1 MLLVKPTSRSAT
13 VEEHFPS
20 AHLLQT
26 EAEAAEY
33 CPVAQEMQVLASEAP
48 TVGEYLPTPHS
59 WHVLNPAVVEYFPG
73 AQSVQVLWPS
83 LEYVP
88 AAQAVHVTAPDDEPQ
103 AQSLEY
109 PGNASFVHSEFLVE
123 K

>member
-1 MLLVKPTSRSAT
+1 MMLVKPISPSAT
-13 VEEHFPS
+13 VKEYSPAAQS
-20 AHLLQT
+20 LQT

-33 CPVAQEMQVLASEAP
+33 FPAAQPMQVLASEAP

-59 WHVLNPAVVEYFPG
+59 WHVLNPVVVEYFPA

-88 AAQAVHVTAPDDEPQ
+88 AAQAVQVVGD
-103 AQSLEY
+103 
-109 PGNASFVHSEFLVE
+109 GISESSSAH
-123 K
+123 